1 MKQFLVLFV
10 DKKLNKKAKLN
21 YIKMSK
27 KFKKNSHKNK
37 IFNKKPMCLI
47 NKNGIKKV
55 QKLMKFLNIQNMFG
69 KTMKKLLFLLN
80 G

>member
-21 YIKMSK
+21 YIKISK

-37 IFNKKPMCLI
+37 IFKKKPMCLI

-55 QKLMKFLNIQNMFG
+55 QK
-69 KTMKKLLFLLN
+69 
-80 G
+80 